1 MHRHHTGIMPL
12 VSFVTLAVAGGPC
25 VQTAMPQAQ
34 DEETSPQ
41 VRLTVLYDN
50 YGYRP
55 SVHTDWGFSCLVELP
70 ETTLLFDTGA
80 RPDIL
85 RANSRVLGVDL
96 ASVDTLV
103 LSHDHQDHVGGLSA
117 VLSRTQRL
125 DAWTLESFP
134 DGLLHQ
140 LRDANS
146 TVHTAISPT
155 EIAPSVYLTGELG
168 ARLGEQAL
176 VIDSAEGLVVVTGCA
191 HPGPVCIARRTL
203 SMLEGPI
210 HLMVGGFHLLNASEG
225 ELEEVIE
232 ELASL
237 GVQRVA
243 PSHCSGERARSLFK
257 RAYGERFLESGVGR
271 VFTMPCVAGPTLYR

>member
-1 MHRHHTGIMPL
+1 MHRHHTGFMSL
-12 VSFVTLAVAGGPC
+12 VSFVTLALAGGPC
-25 VQTAMPQAQ
+25 VQTAVPQERD
-34 DEETSPQ
+34 DESAPR

-50 YGYRP
+50 YAYRP
-55 SVHTDWGFSCLVELP
+55 SVHTDWGYSCLVELP

-85 RANSRVLGVDL
+85 RANSRLLGVDL

-103 LSHDHQDHVGGLSA
+103 LSHAHQDHVGGLNA
-117 VLSRTQRL
+117 LLSRTNAL
-125 DAWTLESFP
+125 DVWTLESFP
-134 DGLLHQ
+134 DGLLQQ
-140 LRDANS
+140 LRDANAA
-146 TVHTAISPT
+146 VHTATSPT

-191 HPGPVCIARRTL
+191 HPGPVCIARRAL
-203 SMLEGPI
+203 SVLEGPI
-210 HLMVGGFHLLNASEG
+210 HLMVGGFHLLNASET
-225 ELEEVIE
+225 ELQEVIE

-271 VFTMPCVAGPTLYR
+271 VLTMPCVAGPTVHP